1 MRKTKIFFL
10 LCVATLLQPCHSKS
24 IEIGK
29 SLPLESRAL
38 NNFRLSSSG
47 AGIGTQEV
55 QYTCYVVEKNSAA
68 VFGGIEI
75 PIVDSAASSPT
86 CFYSKNGGTSLQGYT
101 LSLPNP
107 DVFAKILK
115 YLLEDKNKF
124 KLVFDDG
131 KDSEERARIFVSNID
146 GATYLLLSRVNQK
159 GKKSGYIDG
168 ISKDES
174 ALLSSRLGGA
184 FGYYEQFLE
193 YKKHRPAGFGY
204 LDFLRETNSEIYK
217 KDNNLKP

>member
-1 MRKTKIFFL
+1 MKIIAWA
-10 LCVATLLQPCHSKS
+10 CVAVLFQPCQAKS
-24 IEIGK
+24 IEIEK
-29 SLPLESRAL
+29 SLPIASREL
-38 NNFRLSSSG
+38 NDLNLSNSG
-47 AGIGTQEV
+47 AGIGTREV
-55 QYTCYVVEKNSAA
+55 QYGCYVAEKNSA
-68 VFGGIEI
+68 VTFGGIEI
-75 PIVDSAASSPT
+75 PITDAAASSPT
-86 CFYSKNGGTSLQGYT
+86 CFYSKNGGAALQGYT

-107 DVFAKILK
+107 DLFAKILK
-115 YLLEDKNKF
+115 YLLESRTKF

-131 KDSEERARIFVSNID
+131 KDSEERARVFLSNID
-146 GATYLLLSRVNQK
+146 GVTYLLLSRVNGQ

-204 LDFLRETNSEIYK
+204 FDFLRETNNEMYK
-217 KDNNLKP
+217 KDNNLKQ